1 LVFTLNGVNQNIND
15 FYKWIQVDILEYVKE
30 NFIVKK
36 SDIVYDPVCCKI
48 IFKSNN
54 ACTGITSFDFGDNTK
69 TKVVTINNIHIFENI
84 KYFTY
89 IPIQTSEK
97 NLVDFASNN
106 VSFNIENI
114 INGISYDIRAVS
126 VNGTSGIYTI
136 KHILCLY

>member
-1 LVFTLNGVNQNIND
+1 M
-15 FYKWIQVDILEYVKE
+15 KE

-69 TKVVTINNIHIFENI
+69 TKVVTINNHIFENI